1 MRSCAVRFVRSPA
14 EGSATY
20 NQNAMTDSSPERPE
34 LPSLFALMGGEAVV
48 QAISARFYDVMDET
62 EPALARLHPLDAHGK
77 VAQGSRDRFAL
88 FFIEWLGGP
97 RIYSP
102 THGHPRLRMRHA
114 KVHVDSA
121 MRDAWLRC
129 MARALCEA
137 SLDPGVHSF
146 VEMRLAEAAEFLRN
160 ATDPT

>member
-1 MRSCAVRFVRSPA
+1 
-14 EGSATY
+14 
-20 NQNAMTDSSPERPE
+20 MTDPPNERPE

-48 QAISARFYDVMDET
+48 HAISARFYDVMDET
-62 EPALARLHPLDAHGK
+62 EPELARLHQLDAHGK

-97 RIYSP
+97 RVYSP
-102 THGHPRLRMRHA
+102 TYGHPRLRMRHA
-114 KVHVDSA
+114 KVRVDTS

-129 MARALCEA
+129 MARALTEA
-137 SLDPGVHSF
+137 KLEPGVHSF

-160 ATDPT
+160 APEPT